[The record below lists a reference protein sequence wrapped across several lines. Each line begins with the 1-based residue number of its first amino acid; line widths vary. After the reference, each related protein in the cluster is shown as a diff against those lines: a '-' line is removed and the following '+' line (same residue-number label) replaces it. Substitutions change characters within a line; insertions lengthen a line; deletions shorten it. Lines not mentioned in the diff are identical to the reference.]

1 MLNSLYKNDFM
12 PISITSISI
21 NNQELIV
28 IEPNKS
34 VSWFRSFMHYCIDNR
49 REQILHNHRLEK
61 YFKLSRH
68 DVSFGR
74 AIHYNRVEGYEDLFF
89 HNQLDIKTMI
99 RRISI
104 IALDLNLE
112 VEIQTA
118 EF

>member
-1 MLNSLYKNDFM
+1 M

-21 NNQELIV
+21 NNQEIIV
-28 IEPNKS
+28 VDPDKS

-49 REQILHNHRLEK
+49 RVQILNNHRLEK

-74 AIHYNRVEGYEDLFF
+74 AIHYKRVEGYEDLYF

-112 VEIQTA
+112 IHIQTA
-118 EF
+118 NI

>member
-1 MLNSLYKNDFM
+1 M

-34 VSWFRSFMHYCIDNR
+34 VSWFRSFMLYCIDTKR
-49 REQILHNHRLEK
+49 VQILNNLRLEK

-74 AIHYNRVEGYEDLFF
+74 TIHYNRVEGYEELFF
-89 HNQLDIKTMI
+89 HNQLGIKNMI

-118 EF
+118 EI

>member
-1 MLNSLYKNDFM
+1 M
-12 PISITSISI
+12 
-21 NNQELIV
+21 
-28 IEPNKS
+28 
-34 VSWFRSFMHYCIDNR
+34 RS
-49 REQILHNHRLEK
+49 EK
-61 YFKLSRH
+61 YTW
-68 DVSFGR
+68 
-74 AIHYNRVEGYEDLFF
+74 ARVENIENCNNEFF